1 MANVAYGSLPFKE
14 QIEFFRRKANVPT
27 NSYADIYNNEHD
39 YAFVVAGAN
48 RNALLNDF
56 RAAIDKAINQGSTLE
71 EFRKDFAEIV
81 EKHGW
86 SYNGGFNWRTRIIY
100 ETNLNS
106 SYQAGRYQQ
115 LRDAKFPYMEYLH
128 SDYVEHPRELHES
141 WDHLVLDFNDPWWNT
156 HFPPNGYG
164 CQCRVRG
171 RTKGDLKRMGK
182 DGPDTAPSIN
192 WVDRVIGENSSNPRI
207 VRVPEGIDP
216 SFEHIPGKSR
226 LEHFVPEPLDDALVT
241 AAESPGVP
249 NQRAFGELSAPRLV
263 NIDRLITQ
271 KLTDDDYV
279 NLFLNEFGANLT
291 NPVVFRDV
299 TGEPLVI
306 SKSLFTVKKTGKTK
320 VTKLGREKYL
330 LLLADALKEPD
341 EIWTRLEWIAALQKS
356 VVRRRYIARYLIDGE
371 LKPMLSVFEVGDDG
385 WIGVTAFAAERENY
399 LESLR
404 IGVNVYQR
412 K

>member
-1 MANVAYGSLPFKE
+1 MVNVAYGSLPFKE

-56 RAAIDKAINQGSTLE
+56 RTAIDKAINQGSTLE
-71 EFRKDFAEIV
+71 EFRKDFSEIV

-128 SDYVEHPRELHES
+128 SDYVEHPRELHQS
-141 WDHLVLDFNDPWWNT
+141 WDHLVLDFNDPWWNN

-182 DGPDTAPSIN
+182 NQPDKAPTIN
-192 WVDRVIGENSSNPRI
+192 WVDKVIGENSGNPRI

-216 SFEHIPGKSR
+216 SFEHIPGQSR
-226 LEHFVPEPLDDALVT
+226 LDNFVPNPLDTDPTLKRGLPSSKATDEWPAIREV
-241 AAESPGVP
+241 SK
-249 NQRAFGELSAPRLV
+249 NRLLEKGLTEEDYA
-263 NIDRLITQ
+263 NI
-271 KLTDDDYV
+271 
-279 NLFLNEFGANLT
+279 FLNEFGATLT
-291 NPVVFRDV
+291 KPAIFKDV
-299 TGEPLVI
+299 AGDALVI
-306 SKSLFTVKKTGKTK
+306 GKQLFTVSKTGELK
-320 VTKLGREKYL
+320 VTKRGREQFL
-330 LLLADALKEPD
+330 LLLADSLKLPD
-341 EIWTRLEWIAALQKS
+341 EIWTRMEFFDHLQKS
-356 VVRRRYIARYLIDGE
+356 VVRRRYISRFMIDGE
-371 LKPMLSVFEVGDDG
+371 VKPMLAVFEVGDDG
-385 WIGVTAFAAERENY
+385 WLGVTTFAPDTPEY
-399 LESLR
+399 LEQLR
-404 IGVNVYQR
+404 VGVRVFKR

>member
-27 NSYADIYNNEHD
+27 NGYADIYNSEHD

-56 RAAIDKAINQGSTLE
+56 RAAIDKAISQGTTLDG
-71 EFRKDFAEIV
+71 FRKDFAEIV

-86 SYNGGFNWRTRIIY
+86 SYNGSFNWRTRIIY

-106 SYQAGRYQQ
+106 TYQAGRYQQ

-128 SDYVEHPRELHES
+128 SNYVEHPRELHQS

-192 WVDRVIGENSSNPRI
+192 WVDKVIGENSDNPRI

-216 SFEHIPGKSR
+216 SFEHIPGQSR
-226 LEHFVPEPLDDALVT
+226 LDNFVPNPLDTDPTLKRGLPSSKATDEWPAIREV
-241 AAESPGVP
+241 SK
-249 NQRAFGELSAPRLV
+249 NRLLEKGLTEEDYA
-263 NIDRLITQ
+263 NI
-271 KLTDDDYV
+271 
-279 NLFLNEFGANLT
+279 FLNEFGATLN
-291 NPVVFRDV
+291 NPTIFKDV
-299 TGEPLVI
+299 AGEALVI
-306 SKSLFTVKKTGKTK
+306 GKQLFTVSKTGELK
-320 VTKLGREKYL
+320 VTKRGREQFL
-330 LLLADALKEPD
+330 LLLADSLKLPD
-341 EIWTRLEWIAALQKS
+341 EIWTRMEYFDHLQKS
-356 VVRRRYIARYLIDGE
+356 VVRRRYISRFMIDGE
-371 LKPMLSVFEVGDDG
+371 IKPMLAVFEVGDDG
-385 WIGVTAFAAERENY
+385 WLGVTTFAPDTPEY
-399 LESLR
+399 LEQLR
-404 IGVNVYQR
+404 VGVRVFKR
-412 K
+412 T

>member
-14 QIEFFRRKANVPT
+14 QNEFFRRKANVPT
-27 NSYADIYNNEHD
+27 NSYVDIYNNEHD

-56 RAAIDKAINQGSTLE
+56 RAAIDKAISQGTTLD

-81 EKHGW
+81 ERHGW
-86 SYNGGFNWRTRIIY
+86 SYNGSFSWRTRIIY

-115 LRDAKFPYMEYLH
+115 LRDAKFLYMEYLH
-128 SDYVEHPRELHES
+128 NDYVEHPRELHQS

-192 WVDRVIGENSSNPRI
+192 WVDKVIGENSDNPRI

-216 SFEHIPGKSR
+216 SFEHIPGQSR
-226 LEHFVPEPLDDALVT
+226 LDNFVPNPLDTDPTLKRGLPSSKATDEWPAIREV
-241 AAESPGVP
+241 SK
-249 NQRAFGELSAPRLV
+249 NRLLEKGLTEEDYA
-263 NIDRLITQ
+263 NI
-271 KLTDDDYV
+271 
-279 NLFLNEFGANLT
+279 FLNEFGATLT
-291 NPVVFRDV
+291 KPAIFKDIA
-299 TGEPLVI
+299 GDALVI
-306 SKSLFTVKKTGKTK
+306 GKQLFTVSKTGELK
-320 VTKLGREKYL
+320 VTKRGREQFL
-330 LLLADALKEPD
+330 LLLADSLKLPD
-341 EIWTRLEWIAALQKS
+341 EIWTRMEYFDHLQKS
-356 VVRRRYIARYLIDGE
+356 VVRRRYISRFMIDGE
-371 LKPMLSVFEVGDDG
+371 VKPMLAVFEVGDDG
-385 WIGVTAFAAERENY
+385 WLGVTTFAPDNPDY
-399 LESLR
+399 LEQLR
-404 IGVNVYQR
+404 VGVRVFKR
-412 K
+412 T

>member
-1 MANVAYGSLPFKE
+1 MANVAYGDLPFKE

-56 RAAIDKAINQGSTLE
+56 RAAIDKAISQGTTLE

-86 SYNGGFNWRTRIIY
+86 SYNGSFNWRSRVIY

-115 LRDAKFPYMEYLH
+115 LRDAQFPYMEYLH
-128 SDYVEHPRELHES
+128 SDYVEHPRELHQS
-141 WDHLVLDFNDPWWNT
+141 WNHLVLNFNDPWWDS

-182 DGPDTAPSIN
+182 DGPDAAPTIN
-192 WVDRVIGENSSNPRI
+192 WVDRVIGENSDNPRI

-216 SFEHIPGKSR
+216 SFEHIPGHTR
-226 LEHFVPEPLDDALVT
+226 LDTFVPNPLDSDPTLKL
-241 AAESPGVP
+241 GVP
-249 NQRAFGELSAPRLV
+249 SVKAVDEWPSIREVSKNRL
-263 NIDRLITQ
+263 LE
-271 KLTDDDYV
+271 KGLTEEDYATI
-279 NLFLNEFGANLT
+279 FLNQFGATLT
-291 NPVVFRDV
+291 NPAIFRDV
-299 TGEPLVI
+299 AGEALVI
-306 SKSLFTVKKTGKTK
+306 GKQLFTVSKTGELK
-320 VTKLGREKYL
+320 VTKRGHEQFL
-330 LLLADALKEPD
+330 LLLADSLKLPD
-341 EIWTRLEWIAALQKS
+341 EIWTRMEYFDHLQKS
-356 VVRRRYIARYLIDGE
+356 VVRRRYISRVRIDGE
-371 LKPMLSVFEVGDDG
+371 DKPMLTIFEVGDDG
-385 WIGVTAFAAERENY
+385 WLGVTTFAPDNPYY
-399 LESLR
+399 LEQLR
-404 IGVNVYQR
+404 VGIRVFKRQ
-412 K
+412 